1 MSRVCRIIL
10 IALSLSVFAAEVRAQ
25 SFTKPCAKT
34 ITQQEEWVRRSVDL
48 IVRRARAAYEDEKA
62 EKAYVRSQ
70 RMIANTIKQC
80 KLAENAEFMARY
92 AEFGEYIRVLSLEHE
107 RDHELGFEVPDKVY
121 FAETET
127 FVTIPDFLLNPEFL
141 QAVRRFET
149 LPKAKA
155 WLRAINATR
164 SNEKQLL
171 FLSFESRHLG
181 TPDTDD
187 SYRRLL
193 VVVPGDPDRNIPEK
207 WVQFGITDPGKR
219 IPVRNL
225 SVVAV
230 VPGENSSKIYFK
242 DYFRTYRRNGSVTV
256 KGRWE
261 LGYGDDNCV
270 KCHKSGVL
278 PIFPVDGSVSKDE
291 MVVVDEVNRRFLAYS
306 APDFGRYLDPTKFGP
321 GLGSL
326 RATASA
332 QLTGTSCASC
342 HQPSG
347 LGSLNWPMD
356 SVLIS
361 SFVEGG
367 RMPLGSNLNE
377 LERTNLYKQLIDEY
391 FSIDSKQPGI
401 LKAWLL
407 RKYVR

>member
-1 MSRVCRIIL
+1 MSRVCRTIL
-10 IALSLSVFAAEVRAQ
+10 AALSLSVFAAPVTPQ
-25 SFTKPCAKT
+25 SLSTPCAKT
-34 ITQQEEWVRRSVDL
+34 ITQQDAWVRRSVDL
-48 IVRRARAAYEDEKA
+48 IVRRAHAAYEYEKA
-62 EKAYVRSQ
+62 EMNYVRSQ

-80 KLAENAEFMARY
+80 KLAENAEFMSRY
-92 AEFGEYIRVLSLEHE
+92 QEFVEYIRVLSLEHL

-121 FAETET
+121 FAETGA
-127 FVTIPDFLLNPEFL
+127 FVTIPDFLLNTEFL
-141 QAVRRFET
+141 QLVRKFET

-164 SNEKQLL
+164 PKEKQLL
-171 FLSFESRHLG
+171 VLSFESRHLG

-187 SYRRLL
+187 SYRRLS
-193 VVVPGDPDRNIPEK
+193 VVVPGEPDRNIPEK

-278 PIFPVDGSVSKDE
+278 PIFPVEGSVSNDE
-291 MVVVDEVNRRFLAYS
+291 KAVVDEVNRRFLAYS

-326 RATASA
+326 RATTNA
-332 QLTGTSCASC
+332 QLKGTACASC
-342 HQPSG
+342 HQPNG

-367 RMPLGSNLNE
+367 RMPLGSKLNE
-377 LERTNLYKQLIDEY
+377 LERTKLYTQLIEEY
-391 FSIDSKQPGI
+391 FSIDNKQPGI
-401 LKAWLL
+401 LKSWLL
-407 RKYVR
+407 RKNVR

>member
-25 SFTKPCAKT
+25 STKPCAKT

-326 RATASA
+326 RATANA

-377 LERTNLYKQLIDEY
+377 LGRNKLYKQLIDEY

>member
-1 MSRVCRIIL
+1 MARVCRTIL
-10 IALSLSVFAAEVRAQ
+10 IALSLSVFAAEVTAQ
-25 SFTKPCAKT
+25 SLTSPCAKT
-34 ITQQEEWVRRSVDL
+34 ITQQDAWVRRVVDL
-48 IVRRARAAYEDEKA
+48 IIRRAHAAYEDESA

-80 KLAENAEFMARY
+80 KLAENTEFMSRY
-92 AEFGEYIRVLSLEHE
+92 PEFVEYIRVLSLEHE

-121 FAETET
+121 FAETGT
-127 FVTIPDFLLNPEFL
+127 FVTIPDFLLNTEFL

-149 LPKAKA
+149 LPKGKA
-155 WLRAINATR
+155 WLRAINAAR
-164 SNEKQLL
+164 PKEKQLL
-171 FLSFESRHLG
+171 VLSFESRHLG

-193 VVVPGDPDRNIPEK
+193 VVVPGEPDRNIPEK

-219 IPVRNL
+219 VPVRNL

-230 VPGENSSKIYFK
+230 VPGEKSSKIYFK
-242 DYFRTYRRNGSVTV
+242 DYFRTYRRDGSVAV

-291 MVVVDEVNRRFLAYS
+291 KAVVDGVNRRFLAYS

-326 RATASA
+326 RTTANA
-332 QLTGTSCASC
+332 QLTGTACASC
-342 HQPSG
+342 HQPNG

-377 LERTNLYKQLIDEY
+377 LERTNLYKQLIEEY
-391 FSIDSKQPGI
+391 FSIDNKQPGI
-401 LKAWLL
+401 LKSWLL
-407 RKYVR
+407 RKNVR